1 MARIVMKFGG
11 TSVAN
16 MECIRNV
23 AQHIKREVDASNEVA
38 VVLSAMSGK
47 TNQLVALAKEAEAY
61 IENNIVSEKDLL
73 QEYDVIVSSGEQ
85 VTIGLL
91 AIILQKMGIKA
102 HSLLG
107 WQVPIITDK
116 SHKNARIQKIDGQY
130 IIKKMQKKEVAV
142 IAGFQGLAPDN
153 TITTLGRGGSD
164 TSAVAIAA
172 AIKADRCDIYT
183 DVDGVYTTDPR
194 IEKKAR
200 AMAKISY
207 EEMLE
212 MSSLGAKVMQVRSV
226 ELAMLHDVRTFV
238 RSSFSNS
245 PDNGTLICSEDEIME
260 KQVVTGIALVK
271 DEAKISLW
279 DIPDRPGVSALI
291 FETMAQNSINVDMII
306 QNISKDGLT
315 IDITFTVQSEDLEKA
330 VTYLT
335 QKEAEI
341 GFKTIQS
348 SGDLTKISII
358 GIGMR
363 SHYGVASASFAAL
376 AKNSINIRA
385 ITTSEIKIS
394 ILIDSVYT
402 ELAVRTL
409 HKVYNLGEDS
419 NI

>member
-1 MARIVMKFGG
+1 MTRIVMKFGG

-16 MECIRNV
+16 IKCIQNV
-23 AQHIKREVDASNEVA
+23 AEHVKRELKANNQIVI
-38 VVLSAMSGK
+38 VVSAMSGR
-47 TNQLVALAKEAEAY
+47 TNELV
-61 IENNIVSEKDLL
+61 DLVKQAQRAIPNKNASDADL
-73 QEYDVIVSSGEQ
+73 KREYDVIVSSGEQ

-91 AIILQKMGIKA
+91 SIILLKMGIKI

-107 WQVPIITDK
+107 WQVPIITDNN
-116 SHKNARIQKIDGQY
+116 HKDARIKAIDGQS
-130 IIKKMQKKEVAV
+130 IINKLQNNEVV
-142 IAGFQGLAPDN
+142 IIAGFQGLAPDN

-172 AIKADRCDIYT
+172 AINADRCDIYT
-183 DVDGVYTTDPR
+183 DVEGVYTTDPK
-194 IEKKAR
+194 IEKKAC
-200 AMAKISY
+200 AMAKISF

-226 ELAMLHDVRTFV
+226 ELAMLHNVRTFV
-238 RSSFSNS
+238 RSSFNHNNDS
-245 PDNGTLICSEDEIME
+245 GTLICNEDEIVE
-260 KQVVTGIALVK
+260 KQTVTGIALVK

-279 DIPDRPGVSALI
+279 DIPDRPGLSAII
-291 FETMAQNSINVDMII
+291 FETMAQNAINVDMII
-306 QNISKDGLT
+306 QNVSKDGGT
-315 IDITFTVQSEDLEKA
+315 IDITFTVPCEDLERA
-330 VTYLT
+330 VDFLNE
-335 QKEAEI
+335 KKDDI

-363 SHYGVASASFAAL
+363 SHYGVASTSFAAL
-376 AKNSINIRA
+376 AKNSIHIRA

-409 HKVYNLGEDS
+409 HQVYNLGE
-419 NI
+419 NANM

>member
-1 MARIVMKFGG
+1 
-11 TSVAN
+11 
-16 MECIRNV
+16 
-23 AQHIKREVDASNEVA
+23 
-38 VVLSAMSGK
+38 
-47 TNQLVALAKEAEAY
+47 
-61 IENNIVSEKDLL
+61 
-73 QEYDVIVSSGEQ
+73 
-85 VTIGLL
+85 
-91 AIILQKMGIKA
+91 
-102 HSLLG
+102 
-107 WQVPIITDK
+107 
-116 SHKNARIQKIDGQY
+116 
-130 IIKKMQKKEVAV
+130 
-142 IAGFQGLAPDN
+142 
-153 TITTLGRGGSD
+153 
-164 TSAVAIAA
+164 
-172 AIKADRCDIYT
+172 
-183 DVDGVYTTDPR
+183 
-194 IEKKAR
+194 
-200 AMAKISY
+200 MAKISY